1 MSVHVRMTLNWCL
14 HMFPRNAFTC
24 ATKHFG
30 EWEFHRVNNIGKAL
44 VPYDPSSIT
53 LKGWLVHMAEWNKG
67 CLFHTSCN
75 NGLHNLVFYETPI
88 FHFQCVHLVVCNGCC

>member
-1 MSVHVRMTLNWCL
+1 
-14 HMFPRNAFTC
+14 MFPRNAFTC